1 MTKKTLIILAGLA
14 LVLAA
19 PFASALSAAT
29 KITQIMQQL
38 EAKSAKIVPMSKLPK
53 ALADKPRTKHYDCD
67 SVACWCSGGSDCL
80 ADRQALTAEPPHPK
94 CATSPSDRLAPCR
107 HWQRA

>member
-29 KITQIMQQL
+29 KTTQIMQQL
-38 EAKSAKIVPMSKLPK
+38 EAKSAKIVPMSKT
-53 ALADKPRTKHYDCD
+53 AQGPRRYAED
-67 SVACWCSGGSDCL
+67 
-80 ADRQALTAEPPHPK
+80 QAL
-94 CATSPSDRLAPCR
+94 
-107 HWQRA
+107 

>member
-29 KITQIMQQL
+29 KTTQIMQQL

-53 ALADKPRTKHYDCD
+53 ASPISREPSTM
-67 SVACWCSGGSDCL
+67 
-80 ADRQALTAEPPHPK
+80 TAI
-94 CATSPSDRLAPCR
+94 ASRAGARAAPT
-107 HWQRA
+107 ASL

>member
-19 PFASALSAAT
+19 PFASPLSAAT
-29 KITQIMQQL
+29 KSTQIMRQL

-53 ALADKPRTKHYDCD
+53 ALADKPRTKTM
-67 SVACWCSGGSDCL
+67 
-80 ADRQALTAEPPHPK
+80 TAIASRAGARAAPT
-94 CATSPSDRLAPCR
+94 ASP
-107 HWQRA
+107 